1 MGLNSLKFGSWIER
15 AAKAWALLAGAVLLS
30 IMAVTSLNT
39 LSFLAG
45 WVGQPL
51 GVSVP
56 TLSGY
61 EDFVSL
67 AIAMAALGFMP
78 WCQVQRGHIAID
90 LVADRLPKFMSTA
103 MDQLWLIALAAL
115 SIFLAVWLGIG
126 MLEARADN
134 ALSPILGWPRWPFFA
149 PGIVSLALWAAVCV
163 SQLFAPTRAAEPQP

>member
-1 MGLNSLKFGSWIER
+1 MGLNSLKLGSWIER

-45 WVGQPL
+45 WIGQPL

-90 LVADRLPKFMSTA
+90 LVADRLPKLLSA
-103 MDQLWLIALAAL
+103 SMDKLWLMALAAL
-115 SIFLAVWLGIG
+115 GIFLAIWLGIG
-126 MLEARADN
+126 MLEARSDN

-149 PGIVSLALWAAVCV
+149 PGIVSLLLWAAVCAH
-163 SQLFAPTRAAEPQP
+163 QLLAPTPSTEPRS